1 MAPAYGLAE
10 SAVGLALPPLG
21 RPPLIDRVERRA
33 LSERG
38 EATRA
43 RPGDLTALEFVTS
56 GRPLPGHEIRLV
68 DETGREVGERREG
81 RLQFRGPSATEGYFH
96 NPEKTRELFDGDWLD
111 SGDRAYM
118 AGGEV
123 FITGRVKDIIIR
135 AGHNIYPHAV
145 EEAVGELAGIRKGCV
160 AVFASA
166 DPRVATERV
175 VILAETPETDE
186 TKREVLI
193 QTVSEVATDLLGMAP
208 DEVVLAP
215 PDSVPKTASGK
226 LRRAAARARYE
237 AGAVEAPPRAL
248 WLQVARL
255 TLAGLGARARRLLRT
270 SGARAYAGY
279 WWAVLYSIGAV
290 VWPLT
295 LLMPSR
301 AWRWGL
307 IHAAARLGLRL
318 MGVRLTIAGLENL
331 PAGGGVVVANHASYF
346 DVMVL
351 IAALPGALT
360 FAAKAELAPQFVAGP
375 FLRRIGT
382 LFVERWIPE
391 RGVEQIREAAALAA
405 QGARLVFFPEGT
417 LNRTPGLGDFR
428 LGAFV
433 TAAEA
438 GVPVVPIAIRGTR
451 SILRG
456 GQWFPRHGSASLTIS
471 APIRPE
477 AAGFEAALK
486 LREAARAKILA
497 NCGEPDLTEQPAQPR
512 PIQAEPPVRMLG

>member
-1 MAPAYGLAE
+1 
-10 SAVGLALPPLG
+10 
-21 RPPLIDRVERRA
+21 
-33 LSERG
+33 
-38 EATRA
+38 
-43 RPGDLTALEFVTS
+43 
-56 GRPLPGHEIRLV
+56 
-68 DETGREVGERREG
+68 
-81 RLQFRGPSATEGYFH
+81 
-96 NPEKTRELFDGDWLD
+96 
-111 SGDRAYM
+111 M

-145 EEAVGELAGIRKGCV
+145 EEAVGELEGIRKGCV
-160 AVFASA
+160 AVFASS
-166 DPRVATERV
+166 DPRAATERV

-193 QTVSEVATDLLGMAP
+193 QTVSEVATDLLGMPP

-237 AGAVEAPPRAL
+237 AGAVEASPRAL

-255 TLAGLGARARRLLRT
+255 TLAGLGARARRLLRI

-279 WWAVLYSIGAV
+279 WWTVLYLIGAV

-295 LLMPSR
+295 LLLPSR
-301 AWRWGL
+301 AWRWSL

-318 MGVRLTIAGLENL
+318 MGVRLTVAGLENL
-331 PAGGGVVVANHASYF
+331 PESGGVVVANHASYF

-351 IAALPGALT
+351 AAALPGALT
-360 FAAKAELAPQFVAGP
+360 FAAKAELAPQTVAGP

-382 LFVERWIPE
+382 LFVERWNPE
-391 RGVEQIREAAALAA
+391 RGVEQTREAAALAA

-417 LNRTPGLGDFR
+417 LSRTPGLGEFH

-438 GVPVVPIAIRGTR
+438 QVPVVPIAIRGTR

-456 GQWFPRHGSASLTIS
+456 GQWFPRHGVANLTIS
-471 APIRPE
+471 APIAPE

-486 LREAARAKILA
+486 LRDAARAEIL
-497 NCGEPDLTEQPAQPR
+497 NHCGEPDLAEQPAQSQPTE
-512 PIQAEPPVRMLG
+512 AEPPARMLG